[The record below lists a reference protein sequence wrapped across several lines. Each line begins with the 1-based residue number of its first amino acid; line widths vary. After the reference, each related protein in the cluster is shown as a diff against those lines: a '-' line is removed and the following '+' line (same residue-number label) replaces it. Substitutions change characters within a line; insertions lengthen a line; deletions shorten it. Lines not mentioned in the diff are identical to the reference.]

1 MSEQNKY
8 RTDDLALAAF
18 LRVKGFQLSRV
29 EKIQPNRTDSKRAFY
44 FEVPESQLQELK
56 LEFVNSDILRF
67 YNQLLGLKKL

>member
-1 MSEQNKY
+1 MSEQNQY

-67 YNQLLGLKKL
+67 YNEILGLKKL

>member
-1 MSEQNKY
+1 VCEQNQY

-44 FEVPESQLQELK
+44 FELSNERLQELK
-56 LEFVNSDILRF
+56 LEFVNSDVLRF
-67 YNQLLGLKKL
+67 YNELLGLKKL

>member
-44 FEVPESQLQELK
+44 FKVPESQLQELK
-56 LEFVNSDILRF
+56 LEFVNSDVLRF
-67 YNQLLGLKKL
+67 YNEILGLKKL

>member
-1 MSEQNKY
+1 LSEQNQY

-44 FEVPESQLQELK
+44 FEVSDEQLQTLK
-56 LEFVNSDILRF
+56 LEFVNSDVLRF
-67 YNQLLGLKKL
+67 YNHILGLKKL

>member
-1 MSEQNKY
+1 MSEPNQY

-44 FEVPESQLQELK
+44 FEVPETRLQELK
-56 LEFVNSDILRF
+56 LEFVNSDVLRF
-67 YNQLLGLKKL
+67 YNELLGLKKL

>member
-1 MSEQNKY
+1 MCETNQY
-8 RTDDLALAAF
+8 RTDDLAFAAF

-56 LEFVNSDILRF
+56 IEFVNSDVLRF
-67 YNQLLGLKKL
+67 YNELLGLKKL

>member
-1 MSEQNKY
+1 MSEPNQY

-44 FEVPESQLQELK
+44 FEVPEGQLQELK
-56 LEFVNSDILRF
+56 LEFVNSDVLRF
-67 YNQLLGLKKL
+67 YNELLGLKKL

>member
-1 MSEQNKY
+1 LSEQNQY

-44 FEVPESQLQELK
+44 FEVSDEQLQALK

-67 YNQLLGLKKL
+67 YNHILGLKKL

>member
-1 MSEQNKY
+1 VCEPNQY

-67 YNQLLGLKKL
+67 YNEILGLKKL